1 MFKLKTF
8 RKTIPQDHLKY
19 GKKKTNK
26 KKKEKKRKS
35 ASLKA
40 KY

>member
-19 GKKKTNK
+19 GKKKK
-26 KKKEKKRKS
+26 QKKKEKKRKS

>member
-19 GKKKTNK
+19 GKKTNK

>member
-19 GKKKTNK
+19 GKKNK
-26 KKKEKKRKS
+26 QKKKEKKRKS